1 MANNYLDFTGLTTY
15 DTKLKTYLLQ
25 TYAAITDIVDDLT
38 SNATG
43 KALSANQGR
52 ILKGIIDGQEFAKD
66 FATISALVSY
76 LNTAPKTEFRRSFN
90 FLIVATG
97 VPDFWVTSVEN
108 TSIPYTYTTDDA
120 LVTAIMTAPVQIGY
134 YKLSILET
142 RKIDLTDYVK
152 DTRTIAGLNLK
163 SDIAKVNLLTALNV
177 ADGADVT
184 PGVFGTALDGL
195 VPKSGVDT
203 TKFLRGDGNWA
214 DPPNDNTWKANSS
227 SSEGYVASGAG
238 QASKVWKTDAQGNPA
253 WRDDENTEYSAF
265 NGTKDG
271 LVPVTGATNTKFLKG
286 DGTWDTPA
294 MTDTKNTAGTT
305 DKKATKLFLAGATSQ
320 GANPQTY
327 SNAYVY
333 IGTDNKLYSFGA
345 SAAEKVLVD
354 SDLTPITEEM
364 IAALFDES
372 EA

>member
-25 TYAAITDIVDDLT
+25 TYAAITDIVDNLT

-108 TSIPYTYTTDDA
+108 TSIPYTYTTDDD
-120 LVTAIMTAPVQIGY
+120 LITAIMTAPVQIGY

-163 SDIAKVNLLTALNV
+163 ADITKAALLLALNV

-184 PGVFGTALDGL
+184 PGVFSTLLDGL
-195 VPKSGVDT
+195 VPKSGANT
-203 TKFLRGDGNWA
+203 TKFLRGDGNWETPA
-214 DPPNDNTWKANSS
+214 NDNTWKANSS

-238 QASKVWKTDAQGNPA
+238 QANKVWKTDASGNPA
-253 WRDDENTEYSAF
+253 WRDDV
-265 NGTKDG
+265 G
-271 LVPVTGATNTKFLKG
+271 
-286 DGTWDTPA
+286 
-294 MTDTKNTAGTT
+294 TDTKNTAGTT
-305 DKKATKLFLAGATSQ
+305 DKKATKLFLVGAESQ
-320 GANPQTY
+320 GANPQTF

-333 IGTDNKLYSFGA
+333 IGTDNRLYSYGA
-345 SAAEKVLVD
+345 TAAEKLLVG
-354 SDLTPITEEM
+354 SDIGSITETE
-364 IAALFDES
+364 INSLF
-372 EA
+372 A